1 MFNLRNSLF
10 SCLAIATLAGVS
22 LYDNRPTNAQPVG
35 NAAPATIA
43 ATTTSKQVK
52 VFFPTTRSQ
61 QEFSFVA
68 PVIRQTQTQGVAQ
81 FAIEQL
87 IAGPTTWEKQQGYRA
102 PVNLQGNSNCGQN
115 FKLAVSAGVARLQFC
130 KQVVS
135 NGVGD
140 DARIKSSIT
149 ATLRQFP
156 SVTSVVVLDRN
167 GNCLND
173 QSGNNLCLRRS

>member
-1 MFNLRNSLF
+1 MFNLRNSLL

-22 LYDNRPTNAQPVG
+22 LYDNRPTEAKPVG
-35 NAAPATIA
+35 NVAPTTIA
-43 ATTTSKQVK
+43 ATTTPKQVK
-52 VFFPTTRSQ
+52 VFFSTSRSQ
-61 QEFSFVA
+61 QDFSYVA
-68 PVIRQTQTQGVAQ
+68 PVVRRTQTQGVAQ

-87 IAGPTTWEKQQGYRA
+87 IAGPTTQERQQGFTA

-115 FKLAVSAGVARLQFC
+115 FKLAVSTGVARLQFC

-135 NGVGD
+135 NGIGD

-149 ATLRQFP
+149 ATLKQFP

>member
-10 SCLAIATLAGVS
+10 SSLAIATLAGVS
-22 LYDNRPTNAQPVG
+22 LYDNRPTEARPVG
-35 NAAPATIA
+35 NVAPTTIA

-52 VFFPTTRSQ
+52 VFFPTIRSQ
-61 QEFSFVA
+61 KEFSFVA

-87 IAGPTTWEKQQGYRA
+87 IAGPTTQERQQGYMA
-102 PVNLQGNSNCGQN
+102 PVNLRGNSNCGRD
-115 FKLAVSAGVARLQFC
+115 FKLAVSTGVAKLQFC

-140 DARIKSSIT
+140 DARIKSAIA
-149 ATLRQFP
+149 ATLKQFP
-156 SVTSVVVLDRN
+156 SVSSVVVLDRN

-173 QSGNNLCLRRS
+173 QSGNNRCLR